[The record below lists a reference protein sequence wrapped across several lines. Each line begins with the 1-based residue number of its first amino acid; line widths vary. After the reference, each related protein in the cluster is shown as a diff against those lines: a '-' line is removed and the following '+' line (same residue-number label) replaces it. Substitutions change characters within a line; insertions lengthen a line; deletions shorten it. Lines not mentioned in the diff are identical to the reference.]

1 MSLYDV
7 ASRTELH
14 FSTIGKYE
22 RGERRPSLET
32 LRELAGVYEV
42 DLSTLLQ
49 DPVDPRP
56 DLAHLLASRPDV
68 EGLARMAARMAPEQV
83 LLLTELLRTLIAK
96 PDA

>member
-22 RGERRPSLET
+22 RGERQPSLET
-32 LRELAGVYEV
+32 LRELAGVYDV
-42 DLSTLLQ
+42 DLSTLLE
-49 DPVDPRP
+49 DPAGARP
-56 DLAHLLASRPDV
+56 DLAHLLASRPEL
-68 EGLARMAARMAPEQV
+68 EGLALMAARMAPEQV
-83 LLLTELLRTLIAK
+83 LLLTDLLRTLTTK